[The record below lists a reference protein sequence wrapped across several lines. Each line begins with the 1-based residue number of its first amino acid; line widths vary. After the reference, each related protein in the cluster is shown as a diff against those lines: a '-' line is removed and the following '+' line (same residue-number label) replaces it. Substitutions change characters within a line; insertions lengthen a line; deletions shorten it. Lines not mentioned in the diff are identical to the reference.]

1 MLYYINSTV
10 VSMTHSDSPT
20 VIYMIILIHREI
32 KQDIIM
38 SIYVDV
44 FWIKNH
50 IYLLN
55 KIIKLNIQC
64 KKLTIEYTDFVYIHT
79 DWVSLNIKSIH

>member
-1 MLYYINSTV
+1 MN
-10 VSMTHSDSPT
+10 
-20 VIYMIILIHREI
+20 
-32 KQDIIM
+32 
-38 SIYVDV
+38 IYVDV